1 MYSNKNIPAPFNQPQ
16 HTNSRK
22 ENPAGELPTP
32 IPSKNNAER
41 LGKQRVFQMESAG
54 GIHFPQGEQ
63 LCMAKKTPPPLGGL
77 AKGKC
82 FDKVSRLSSRR
93 NFSVFPA
100 VLLVKILILTK
111 GEKKSPP

>member
-16 HTNSRK
+16 HTNCRK
-22 ENPAGELPTP
+22 ETPASQLPTP
-32 IPSKNNAER
+32 SPSKNHGER
-41 LGKQRVFQMESAG
+41 LGKQNVFQMESAG
-54 GIHFPQGEQ
+54 GIHFRRGEQ

-77 AKGKC
+77 AEGKC